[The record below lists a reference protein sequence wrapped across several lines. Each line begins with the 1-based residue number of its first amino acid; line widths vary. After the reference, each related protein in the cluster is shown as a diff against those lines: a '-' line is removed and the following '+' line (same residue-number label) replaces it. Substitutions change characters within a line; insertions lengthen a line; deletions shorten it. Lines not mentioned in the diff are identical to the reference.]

1 MKRSYFRGRIAR
13 LAIMGVIA
21 VAYISWMLMQHSL
34 TGYARLDGVIGVLGG
49 LYIASH
55 PAAHFVDMLFY
66 GRHSEV
72 LLLKTGEAIAWIT
85 ANLLIFFLGCI
96 MITIGTTLF
105 I

>member
-1 MKRSYFRGRIAR
+1 
-13 LAIMGVIA
+13 MGVVA
-21 VAYISWMLMQHSL
+21 VAYLSWMLVQHRL
-34 TGYARLDGVIGVLGG
+34 TRYARLDGAIGVLGG

-66 GRHSEV
+66 SRHSEV
-72 LLLKTGEAIAWIT
+72 RLLKTGETIAWIT